1 MVSCIAEILHNEDVA
16 LGLAQPQGIG
26 QRPRH
31 LSVDLTTGQ
40 PTLVQVLRFKN
51 KIFFLIIPYCYRR
64 KTAEGNQV
72 TQCQLPV
79 KMTPLSRAVQVLPL
93 QPGMLLLTVY

>member
-40 PTLVQVLRFKN
+40 PTLVQVF
-51 KIFFLIIPYCYRR
+51 I
-64 KTAEGNQV
+64 
-72 TQCQLPV
+72 
-79 KMTPLSRAVQVLPL
+79 
-93 QPGMLLLTVY
+93 

>member
-1 MVSCIAEILHNEDVA
+1 MSCIAEILHNEDVA

-40 PTLVQVLRFKN
+40 PTLVQV
-51 KIFFLIIPYCYRR
+51 FLGLKTRTFYPYYS
-64 KTAEGNQV
+64 
-72 TQCQLPV
+72 L
-79 KMTPLSRAVQVLPL
+79 L
-93 QPGMLLLTVY
+93 Q

>member
-1 MVSCIAEILHNEDVA
+1 MSCIAEILHNEDVA

-51 KIFFLIIPYCYRR
+51 KDFFPYY
-64 KTAEGNQV
+64 KFIVIGTKQQKE
-72 TQCQLPV
+72 T
-79 KMTPLSRAVQVLPL
+79 K
-93 QPGMLLLTVY
+93 